1 MINKATTLLVGI
13 ITLLSG
19 CTSKNPEINVVCVR
33 DNVGNYKVKW
43 ETYPKIEGEM
53 KLYVSETPEG
63 YNYNEPISVTNISE
77 EITTYITKDNTTRK
91 YFKLSFNN
99 KYFVEVSSREIL
111 GDSIQNLR
119 DMGGYLNWDKRPIR
133 WGKVYRASS
142 LTELSDDD
150 VRRLNDLQIKTIID
164 LRSKKE
170 AEGKPV
176 KYKSAQVIHIPIE
189 VGEMCGVMQKIR
201 DGRIRKGDGY
211 LLMQDMY
218 LQSIEKEAHKFAEAL
233 DILTREENY
242 PILFTCT
249 YGKDSTG
256 LLAMLLL
263 SALDVPEETIMRDY
277 LATNEYLNLRRFN
290 HLAKGLDAEAQE
302 TMALLLTA
310 NENFIDA
317 AMRKIKKD
325 YDSVDN
331 YLLEKLGLTDDK
343 QECLKEILL
352 Y

>member
-1 MINKATTLLVGI
+1 MINKATTLLVGM
-13 ITLLSG
+13 ITLLTG
-19 CTSKNPEINVVCVR
+19 CTSKNPEINVACVR

-53 KLYVSETPEG
+53 TLYVSETPEG

-77 EITTYITKDNTTRK
+77 GVTTYITKDNITRK

-99 KYFVEVSSREIL
+99 KYFVEVSSRDIP
-111 GDSIQNLR
+111 GDSIHNLR
-119 DMGGYLNWDKRPIR
+119 DMGGYLNWDKRPVR

-150 VRRLNDLQIKTIID
+150 ERRLNDLQIKTIID

-170 AEGKPV
+170 VEEKPV
-176 KYKSAQVIHIPIE
+176 KYKHAQVIHIPIE
-189 VGEMCGVMQKIR
+189 ISGMCGTMQKIR
-201 DGRIRKGDGY
+201 EGRIRKGDGY

-218 LQSIEKEAHKFAEAL
+218 LQFIEKEAHKFAEAL

-242 PILFTCT
+242 PVLFTCT

-256 LLAMLLL
+256 LLAMFFL

-277 LATNEYLNLRRFN
+277 LATNEFLNLRRFN
-290 HLAKGLDAEAQE
+290 HLAKDLDLDAQE
-302 TMALLLTA
+302 TMALILTA
-310 NENFIDA
+310 NENFIDVV
-317 AMRKIKKD
+317 MKKIKKD
-325 YDSVDN
+325 YGSVNN
-331 YLLEKLGLTDDK
+331 YLLEEFGLTDDK